1 MSEGGDGPNPFPNV
15 TGDDGGTPDADDES
29 VQSTLD
35 GAADEGGDRL
45 ARSMLALLATGAVAG
60 IDVGIGVLAKL
71 SVMEATGSELL
82 GGLAFG
88 IGFVAILL
96 GKSEL
101 FTENFLLPVTAVYQ
115 RRRSVRSLLRLWTLT
130 GVGNLAGGWVIM
142 GIIVIGVPRIGESD
156 VLLETSNHFV
166 EMGLGWPLFFSA
178 LLGGAAITLMTWMEQ
193 ATDSVGAKLVAVI
206 GIGFVLA
213 STPLAHAVVTSLEM
227 FGALQ
232 RTADFGYADWAGVF
246 GIAVVGN
253 LLGGIVLV
261 TVLRMV
267 QGRAQDQ
274 PDS

>member
-1 MSEGGDGPNPFPNV
+1 MSEGGDGPNPFPNI
-15 TGDDGGTPDADDES
+15 TGDDGGTHAADDES

-45 ARSMLALLATGAVAG
+45 ARTTLALLATGAVAG

-115 RRRSVRSLLRLWTLT
+115 RRRSVPSLLRLWTLT

-142 GIIVIGVPRIGESD
+142 AIIVVGVPRIGESD
-156 VLLETSNHFV
+156 VLLETSHHFV

-193 ATDSVGAKLVAVI
+193 ATESTGAKVVTVF

-213 STPLAHAVVTSLEM
+213 GTPLAHAVVTSLEM

-232 RTADFGYADWAGVF
+232 RSADFGYADWAGVF

-253 LLGGIVLV
+253 VVGGVVLI

-274 PDS
+274 PDT

>member
-1 MSEGGDGPNPFPNV
+1 MAEAGRDGAEATDEEGQ
-15 TGDDGGTPDADDES
+15 DADDES

-35 GAADEGGDRL
+35 TAAAEGGQRL
-45 ARSMLALLATGAVAG
+45 QRTALALLATGAVAG
-60 IDVGIGVLAKL
+60 IDVGFGVLAKL

-101 FTENFLLPVTAVYQ
+101 FTENFLLPVTAVFH
-115 RRRSVRSLLRLWTLT
+115 RERTLGSLLRLWALT
-130 GVGNLAGGWVIM
+130 AVGNLAAGWVIM
-142 GIIVIGVPRIGESD
+142 AIIVVGVPRIGDSD
-156 VLLETSNHFV
+156 VLLETSGHFV

-178 LLGGAAITLMTWMEQ
+178 VLGGAAITLMTWMEQ
-193 ATDSVGAKLVAVI
+193 ATDSVGAKLVTVI

-213 STPLAHAVVTSLEM
+213 GTPLAHAVVTSLEM

-232 RTADFGYADWAGVF
+232 RSAPFGYADWAGVF

-253 LLGGIVLV
+253 VVGGVVLI
-261 TVLRMV
+261 TVLRLV

-274 PDS
+274 PDT